1 MACKFQ
7 MYGGLVSGT
16 LIFNNGQGFEKE
28 AASNGRLEISWN
40 SKGEDATLP
49 IVFYSQSELVVN
61 GKKVLPKRN
70 EIGMPI
76 VKSKVGK
83 NTAIL
88 SFKTPTWFTVLL
100 YISILSWVLLIIYG
114 VFKWVKIIKN

>member
-1 MACKFQ
+1 MNSWKIS
-7 MYGGLVSGT
+7 GLVSGT

-88 SFKTPTWFTVLL
+88 SFKTPIWFTILL

-114 VFKWVKIIKN
+114 VFRWVKIIKK